1 MIMDTTSTANIAQ
14 QQSPAYGLMKRGK
27 RGAAALIAADCC
39 NAAVDAASTQQQQD
53 DGSGD
58 AAAADS
64 ALTRCKLLDDML
76 DVLLNPY
83 DAIGEWNNLDWLRWL
98 MAGGKTLDEF
108 SSAVKVY
115 DYGTCCGLVWTANYV
130 AYRCRTCSISPCM
143 SLCGDCFKRGDHT
156 GHDFNMFRSQAGG
169 ACDCGDTSV
178 MKPDGFCRKHSS
190 TNNIDGTS
198 TSSNSSC
205 KQPPADLLR
214 VAERIMPRLLL
225 RLVQYLRENSKIA
238 DSRTSNTHVPPGGV
252 TGAGAGM
259 TNQQQNLLL
268 IDLDPFLGMLHDLGA
283 LGAAMRRVM
292 TVSLTNERIYRWAC
306 DYYSSTGNFGS
317 DSNIQQQ
324 QQQQQQT
331 IYTIYTDKVRRYY
344 AEAIHQ
350 YTTSTSSSS
359 SNRRRRRSN
368 TRIEDGVHGSN
379 SVSNSEDDNDY
390 DDDEFGQDDWLVD
403 GQNSSGQKN
412 KLNHSSFLQEIVFW
426 TVRYEFP
433 QKMVC
438 FLLNM
443 LPDAAYKEALTE
455 AFVMHYGCVARVLAT
470 TRDSDTLSN
479 HIVHISV
486 QLFSNE
492 ALALRMVDK
501 LGLLGI
507 MVSSLRRMMTK
518 ILIPST
524 LHDPSKNKHRVV
536 DCSKAVMK
544 EHCYWPLVSDLNNVL
559 SHRPIAVKFMCD
571 DRLLDSWFS
580 YLSMFQGMNVN
591 CRELGHH
598 VEFEPNTYY
607 AAFSAEL
614 EASAYPMWAMLSH
627 LTSTETLPLSYRVLR
642 ACLKRLRKW
651 LVDVGYYNQDQSYN
665 CDSIASSSN
674 NSNASTSTNLVQRLD
689 DRHQFT
695 FHLPLHRY
703 LAVFLCQAVRA
714 QSARI
719 EDIIPR
725 SNKDDSA
732 DRDSLLTAIASHPVR
747 AQSAF
752 YEIMQ
757 GAWVRNGLQIKGQA
771 MTYIQS
777 NFCISMVDADIY
789 LLQLCLSELSD
800 ANIFMSLI
808 LEKFKVYDWMHVVKH
823 GGLPQVM
830 DSEEYDAAPSMES
843 LLVFLATLIGVRTN
857 LCSDEDYDYCQSQL
871 EMVTLLCVS
880 DKTHSQL
887 MELMPERCGGIQ
899 TSATTTASS
908 ISTSGDSASRN
919 PSSLDQVSP
928 PSMRDF
934 ETVLQ
939 AVAEYKRPQ
948 FEASGNMQQG
958 LYVPLPHVWK
968 KLYDPVH
975 VLLRAVHRRDF
986 QSSMDR
992 YTTFMRSIGVLKQN
1006 QNTWPPYR
1014 MPQKH
1019 HPAYRNPCRAL
1030 LSKLFHAVV
1039 WHCLYRSAVYRDISE
1054 HTLSLLVYLLDQAWI
1069 CYDSSFDNKTSNNQQ
1084 QPMDTDPPTEQ
1095 SESSSS
1101 TSAASSRERFYENR
1115 TIKNG
1120 PKRKIKITVA
1130 DTNNSDNEAV
1140 NAKET
1145 TLLLLNHWYDHDDLA
1160 YNLCTTITHV
1170 ELPPP
1175 YYHYFFG
1182 EEATNATSN
1191 VTAASTMATNLF
1203 DYFTSSVAAATSV
1216 ASSSSPITVSHNF
1229 EPGNSQQ
1236 QPNVVPSLA
1245 TIAGNEIP
1253 LAGGSSIPTRPPFY
1267 SLNAAAAAT
1276 SSTMDSALNRVKQ
1289 RLQFLRPL
1297 PKTDSLTQEQHQSS
1311 SSSSS
1316 SSDIPV
1322 IDLTIPEFPFE
1333 DMRNTDNETS
1343 ILGVDKNTVIEVD
1356 EQQNSLVCINESIIS
1371 LLLKLHSQL
1380 SGEPDSYQLP
1390 VLSSQP
1396 TTSNNLIDDA
1406 KINQSASD
1414 NDNSQEDMPPCG
1426 DGAFFVGRLLDRI
1439 AKGSK
1444 KCYDCIL
1451 RTRAALWPIAVV
1463 MRETASR
1470 DDEERERRER
1480 KRRARDKQQ
1489 QMMEEMARAQR
1500 AFLESARRSGDLDS
1514 ADTQSQSTSG
1524 GTSSNMECDIL
1535 APTVELSTPT
1545 VCSSEATTSMLANTI
1560 VEIDENSSSSN
1571 NSTTTTT
1578 KESTTNIPGSD
1589 QHKNKLTV
1597 DCVICNQ
1604 TVVVQI
1610 EQQQLDPI
1618 GLVILVQGT
1627 NVLAHRRH
1635 IVSQPIV
1642 STNLYNISNIN
1653 ATDQQQPLDPEKA
1666 TGVTSINSVE
1676 NSSIVNNEQN
1686 YYHYWPALPPLN
1698 SQQHHQQSSSVAND
1712 PKSLQ
1717 QHNQPIVTT
1726 IADNYDATTYAS
1738 HSDRRKRLMSQYFNN
1753 LDKAD
1758 FEVGSLTTTTSATPI
1773 GGNVHVQTCGHHLH
1787 LRCWSSYLASL
1798 RGAQRFNADRGEY
1811 SCPLC
1816 RQLANSLMPL
1826 IPELSIHQNQRQ
1838 RGCAFLNNIIT
1849 ASAMSDAVS
1858 KLTELVKQQEYDS
1871 PNPEQSGDAV
1881 CCSETS
1887 TSVFIGDTE
1896 NIVNRHPLHQNV
1908 HHHHFN
1914 DDEYFPVDDLRDISP
1929 TSGEEE
1935 IGGNGGERE
1944 DFEFEEDP
1952 LLSAV
1957 NKCVSDMIT
1966 TTVVT
1971 AAAQTVSLPHTLLSS
1986 TQRENMYK
1994 VRWHSVVSVAW
2005 TNIQV
2010 ELVQRNNSLI
2020 EQLQQDPSSLHSGNN
2035 YYCRLNLFS
2044 TSAVNS
2050 TDINSGNNYYNMLPK
2065 RNCIAPLL
2073 KVLRVSARSLM
2084 ARYQTSDYS
2093 PISDVWYKLIGCD
2106 QPRQQYSN
2114 TYPPL
2119 MMRDPCSVLLQLVLL
2134 LPTLDRD
2141 LFDTLIKLTYNM
2153 QLYIAALKV
2162 ASTWNRNCKFNHQLY
2177 HRRRHHSSLNTR
2189 KISTKTEEKTDEGT
2203 SVQMDLDDGRNNK
2216 LSSLSIDITEFDNRL
2231 PCTPLFSQVVA
2242 LAKTIVFLSD
2252 DDETE
2257 IVNISSIVN
2266 NDNECMMHQE
2276 DESVENVVSNDKLD
2290 RSIDASENDEENM
2303 LLLESYGRRST
2314 LPFLRFAALLKKYIN
2329 GDDDDN
2335 PEDHPEFTMSS
2346 SQLNNLNVE
2355 QSKQKE
2361 QLLDGHAHPSHNL
2374 SPPSVEVNYNVN
2386 FSTPNDPHH
2395 YQHWSKDDYE
2405 YLMLARYLKLL
2416 NNEEAHEV
2424 SDNCEDTYNYSCSYM
2439 ENNDDQNQNNYEKR
2453 LNMPLL
2459 PPSAMEA
2466 VIWPHWSYSTN
2477 EKNNKISTTISRTW
2491 FTSFRESLTTKIPK
2505 ATIIGE
2511 NTTTIV
2517 SSAAAEIDPNSKA
2530 TTSANIIMAARM
2542 LLFADCCDSDD
2553 TNAGVLDS
2561 SRSLFPPI
2569 NWTGPRLLKLPHLYD
2584 DVFQYYHGRACHRCH
2599 GVPRETSVCLVCGT
2613 VVCLKENCCKTN
2625 HIYEAVQH
2633 SLECGGGTGMFLV
2646 VTSSSVVVIRGKRA
2660 CLWGSVYLD
2669 AFGEEDREL
2678 KRGKPLYLSAERYRL
2693 LEHQWL
2699 AHRFDHTNKKWV
2711 WHRDAL

>member
-1 MIMDTTSTANIAQ
+1 MIMDTTPTANIAQ

-39 NAAVDAASTQQQQD
+39 LISDAATSQQQQQD

-64 ALTRCKLLDDML
+64 VLTRCKLLDDML

-198 TSSNSSC
+198 TSSNSGC

-252 TGAGAGM
+252 GGAGAGM

-306 DYYSSTGNFGS
+306 DYYSSSGNIGS

-350 YTTSTSSSS
+350 YTT
-359 SNRRRRRSN
+359 NRRHHRSN
-368 TRIEDGVHGSN
+368 PRIGDVMHGSN
-379 SVSNSEDDNDY
+379 SLSNSEDDDY
-390 DDDEFGQDDWLVD
+390 DDDADDEFGQEDWLVD
-403 GQNSSGQKN
+403 GQNSSERKN

-492 ALALRMVDK
+492 ALATRMVDK
-501 LGLLGI
+501 LGLLRI

-524 LHDPSKNKHRVV
+524 LHDPTKNRHRVV

-627 LTSTETLPLSYRVLR
+627 LSSADTLSLSYRVLR

-651 LVDVGYYNQDQSYN
+651 LVDVGYYYNQDPSYT
-665 CDSIASSSN
+665 CDSIASSSV
-674 NSNASTSTNLVQRLD
+674 NSNASTSTPIIRRLD

-714 QSARI
+714 QGARI
-719 EDIIPR
+719 EDIIPQ
-725 SNKDDSA
+725 SNKDDLS
-732 DRDSLLTAIASHPVR
+732 DRDSLLMAIASHPVR

-808 LEKFKVYDWMHVVKH
+808 LEKFKVYDWMNVVKH

-830 DSEEYDAAPSMES
+830 DSEEYDAAPSMEG

-899 TSATTTASS
+899 TSTTTTTNP
-908 ISTSGDSASRN
+908 INTSGDSASQN
-919 PSSLDQVSP
+919 PPSLEQESP

-934 ETVLQ
+934 ETILQ

-958 LYVPLPHVWK
+958 LYVPLAHVWK

-1019 HPAYRNPCRAL
+1019 HPAYRNPCRVL
-1030 LSKLFHAVV
+1030 LSKLFHAVI

-1069 CYDSSFDNKTSNNQQ
+1069 SYNNTPFDNKTSNNEQ
-1084 QPMDTDPPTEQ
+1084 QPMDTDPPTKP
-1095 SESSSS
+1095 
-1101 TSAASSRERFYENR
+1101 SAASSEES
-1115 TIKNG
+1115 KNG

-1130 DTNNSDNEAV
+1130 DASNSDSDAA

-1145 TLLLLNHWYDHDDLA
+1145 TLLLLNNWYEHDDLA

-1203 DYFTSSVAAATSV
+1203 DYFTSSVAAAASV
-1216 ASSSSPITVSHNF
+1216 ASSSSPITVPHNF
-1229 EPGNSQQ
+1229 EPGSSQQQ

-1253 LAGGSSIPTRPPFY
+1253 LAGSSIPTRPPFY

-1276 SSTMDSALNRVKQ
+1276 SSTMADSALNRVKQ
-1289 RLQFLRPL
+1289 RLQFLRPP
-1297 PKTDSLTQEQHQSS
+1297 PKTDSSSAQEQHQSS
-1311 SSSSS
+1311 SSSSTTP
-1316 SSDIPV
+1316 SDFHIPI
-1322 IDLTIPEFPFE
+1322 IDLTSPDYEFE
-1333 DMRNTDNETS
+1333 ALRNINKKTS
-1343 ILGVDKNTVIEVD
+1343 ILAVDKNTVIEVD
-1356 EQQNSLVCINESIIS
+1356 DQQNSLVCINESIIS

-1390 VLSSQP
+1390 TFLPEP
-1396 TTSNNLIDDA
+1396 TTSNNLIDGA
-1406 KINQSASD
+1406 KINQSTSE
-1414 NDNSQEDMPPCG
+1414 NDNIREDVPPCG

-1439 AKGSK
+1439 AKGSSS
-1444 KCYDCIL
+1444 CYDCIL
-1451 RTRAALWPIAVV
+1451 RTRLALWPMSVV

-1480 KRRARDKQQ
+1480 KRRALDKQQ

-1514 ADTQSQSTSG
+1514 TDTQSQSTSG
-1524 GTSSNMECDIL
+1524 TTSNMECDVP
-1535 APTVELSTPT
+1535 ASTVELSTST
-1545 VCSSEATTSMLANTI
+1545 VCSSEATTSMLPNTI

-1578 KESTTNIPGSD
+1578 KKSATNIRGSD
-1589 QHKNKLTV
+1589 HHETTLTV

-1610 EQQQLDPI
+1610 EQQRQDPV

-1635 IVSQPIV
+1635 IVSQSVV
-1642 STNLYNISNIN
+1642 STNQYNVSNIN
-1653 ATDQQQPLDPEKA
+1653 TTEYEQQSLDTEKA
-1666 TGVTSINSVE
+1666 TGLTNINNVE
-1676 NSSIVNNEQN
+1676 NSCVVHNEQN

-1698 SQQHHQQSSSVAND
+1698 SQQLHQQSTSVVND

-1717 QHNQPIVTT
+1717 QHNQMIVTT

-1758 FEVGSLTTTTSATPI
+1758 FEVGSLTTTTSATPV
-1773 GGNVHVQTCGHHLH
+1773 GGNVQVQTCGHHLH

-1826 IPELSIHQNQRQ
+1826 IPEVVIDQNQQQ
-1838 RGCAFLNNIIT
+1838 RSCTPFNNIIT
-1849 ASAMSDAVS
+1849 ASTMSDTVS
-1858 KLTELVKQQEYDS
+1858 KLTEIVKQQESES
-1871 PNPEQSGDAV
+1871 PNPEQSSDVV
-1881 CCSETS
+1881 CCGETS

-1908 HHHHFN
+1908 HHHHSN
-1914 DDEYFPVDDLRDISP
+1914 DDDYSLAQNQVRDIVP
-1929 TSGEEE
+1929 VGGGEDGV
-1935 IGGNGGERE
+1935 GGNEGEGE
-1944 DFEFEEDP
+1944 DLESEEDP

-1957 NKCVSDMIT
+1957 NRCVSDMIT
-1966 TTVVT
+1966 TTAVT
-1971 AAAQTVSLPHTLLSS
+1971 AAAQTVSLPHTLLTSS
-1986 TQRENMYK
+1986 QREKLYK

-2020 EQLQQDPSSLHSGNN
+2020 EQLQLDQSSLHCGNN
-2035 YYCRLNLFS
+2035 YCRLNLFS
-2044 TSAVNS
+2044 TTAVNA
-2050 TDINSGNNYYNMLPK
+2050 TDSNGGNNYYNMLPK

-2084 ARYQTSDYS
+2084 AKYQTPEYN

-2106 QPRQQYSN
+2106 QPRQQLSN
-2114 TYPPL
+2114 SYPPL

-2162 ASTWNRNCKFNHQLY
+2162 ASTWNRNCRFNRQLY
-2177 HRRRHHSSLNTR
+2177 HRRRHHSNLNTR
-2189 KISTKTEEKTDEGT
+2189 KISTKAEERTDEST
-2203 SVQMDLDDGRNNK
+2203 SIQMDLDDGRNNK
-2216 LSSLSIDITEFDNRL
+2216 QSSLSMDITEVDNTL
-2231 PCTPLFSQVVA
+2231 PLTPLFSQVVA

-2252 DDETE
+2252 DDKTE
-2257 IVNISSIVN
+2257 IVNIDSIVN
-2266 NDNECMMHQE
+2266 NDDEFMMHQDGE
-2276 DESVENVVSNDKLD
+2276 GVENIISDDKLD
-2290 RSIDASENDEENM
+2290 GSIDTSENDEENM

-2335 PEDHPEFTMSS
+2335 LEDHPEFTILSS
-2346 SQLNNLNVE
+2346 SQLGNLNVE

-2361 QLLDGHAHPSHNL
+2361 QLLDGQLRHSHKL
-2374 SPPSVEVNYNVN
+2374 SSPSVEVNYNVN
-2386 FSTPNDPHH
+2386 FSNINDPHCD
-2395 YQHWSKDDYE
+2395 QHWSKDDYE

-2416 NNEEAHEV
+2416 NNNEEAHEV
-2424 SDNCEDTYNYSCSYM
+2424 SDHCKESYNFNCSYN
-2439 ENNDDQNQNNYEKR
+2439 ENNDNQNQNIYEKR
-2453 LNMPLL
+2453 QNIIPLL

-2466 VIWPHWSYSTN
+2466 VIWPQWSYSSN
-2477 EKNNKISTTISRTW
+2477 DKSNKISTTISRTW
-2491 FTSFRESLTTKIPK
+2491 FTCFRESLTTKIPK

-2517 SSAAAEIDPNSKA
+2517 SSAVAEIDPNSKA

-2542 LLFADCCDSDD
+2542 LLFADCCDGGGVSDD
-2553 TNAGVLDS
+2553 TNHGILDS
-2561 SRSLFPPI
+2561 SRLFPPI
-2569 NWTGPRLLKLPHLYD
+2569 NWMGPRLLKLPHLYD

-2625 HIYEAVQH
+2625 HIFEAVQH

>member
-39 NAAVDAASTQQQQD
+39 NAAADTATIQQQQQD

-198 TSSNSSC
+198 TSSNSGC

-238 DSRTSNTHVPPGGV
+238 DSRASNTSHIPPGV
-252 TGAGAGM
+252 ASSAAAAAAAAAAGLP
-259 TNQQQNLLL
+259 NPQQSLLL

-306 DYYSSTGNFGS
+306 DYYSSTGNFVN

-359 SNRRRRRSN
+359 SSSSNRRRRRSN
-368 TRIEDGVHGSN
+368 TRIGDVIHDSN
-379 SVSNSEDDNDY
+379 SLSNSEDDD
-390 DDDEFGQDDWLVD
+390 DDEDDEFGQDDWLVD
-403 GQNSSGQKN
+403 GQNCTGRKN

-492 ALALRMVDK
+492 ALATRMVDK
-501 LGLLGI
+501 LGLLRI

-524 LHDPSKNKHRVV
+524 LLDPMKNRHRVV

-627 LTSTETLPLSYRVLR
+627 LTSADTLSLSSRVLR

-651 LVDVGYYNQDQSYN
+651 LVDVGYYSNQNENRRFDDITSSTSN
-665 CDSIASSSN
+665 SII
-674 NSNASTSTNLVQRLD
+674 TSTNPVQRFD

-714 QSARI
+714 QGAHI

-725 SNKDDSA
+725 SNKENSA
-732 DRDSLLTAIASHPVR
+732 ERDSLLIAIASHPVR

-757 GAWVRNGLQIKGQA
+757 GTWVRNGLQIKGQA

-808 LEKFKVYDWMHVVKH
+808 LEKFKVYDWMHAVKN

-830 DSEEYDAAPSMES
+830 DSEEYDAAPSMEG

-899 TSATTTASS
+899 TSATTTTSP
-908 ISTSGDSASRN
+908 INTSGDGASRN
-919 PSSLDQVSP
+919 PPSLDQESP

-958 LYVPLPHVWK
+958 LYVPLAHVWK

-1030 LSKLFHAVV
+1030 LTKIFYAVV
-1039 WHCLYRSAVYRDISE
+1039 WHCLYRSTIYRDISE

-1069 CYDSSFDNKTSNNQQ
+1069 CYDNAPIDTSEFYNQE
-1084 QPMDTDPPTEQ
+1084 PMDTDPPTNQ
-1095 SESSSS
+1095 SASSS
-1101 TSAASSRERFYENR
+1101 AALSKEYFFKESHFSP
-1115 TIKNG
+1115 
-1120 PKRKIKITVA
+1120 PKRRIKLILA
-1130 DTNNSDNEAV
+1130 NPNSV
-1140 NAKET
+1140 PVTSKET
-1145 TLLLLNHWYDHDDLA
+1145 TLLLLNHWYDHDNLA
-1160 YNLCTTITHV
+1160 LNFCTTITHV

-1175 YYHYFFG
+1175 FTRYFFG
-1182 EEATNATSN
+1182 GEATSATSN

-1203 DYFTSSVAAATSV
+1203 DYFTSSVAAAASV
-1216 ASSSSPITVSHNF
+1216 ASSSSPITVPHNF

-1253 LAGGSSIPTRPPFY
+1253 LPGSSIPTRPPFY

-1276 SSTMDSALNRVKQ
+1276 SSTMADSALNRVKQ
-1289 RLQFLRPL
+1289 RLQFLRPP
-1297 PKTDSLTQEQHQSS
+1297 PKTDSLTHEQHQSS
-1311 SSSSS
+1311 SSSY
-1316 SSDIPV
+1316 DNVPI
-1322 IDLTIPEFPFE
+1322 IDLTFPECPFE
-1333 DMRNTDNETS
+1333 FLNDNETS
-1343 ILGVDKNTVIEVD
+1343 ILAIDKNTVIEVD
-1356 EQQNSLVCINESIIS
+1356 DQQNSSVSVNESIIS

-1380 SGEPDSYQLP
+1380 SGEPDSYQPP
-1390 VLSSQP
+1390 VLSHQS
-1396 TTSNNLIDDA
+1396 TTSNNLIDGTMT
-1406 KINQSASD
+1406 SE
-1414 NDNSQEDMPPCG
+1414 NDDIQEVPPCG

-1439 AKGSK
+1439 ARRSK
-1444 KCYDCIL
+1444 LCYDCIL
-1451 RTRAALWPIAVV
+1451 HTKKALWPIAVV
-1463 MRETASR
+1463 LRETASR

-1480 KRRARDKQQ
+1480 KRRARDKQR

-1514 ADTQSQSTSG
+1514 TDTQLQSSSG
-1524 GTSSNMECDIL
+1524 TTSNMECDIP
-1535 APTVELSTPT
+1535 APSVELSTST
-1545 VCSSEATTSMLANTI
+1545 ACSSEAATTSMLANTI

-1571 NSTTTTT
+1571 STTT
-1578 KESTTNIPGSD
+1578 KESATNILGSD
-1589 QHKNKLTV
+1589 QHETTLTV

-1604 TVVVQI
+1604 TVSVQI
-1610 EQQQLDPI
+1610 EQQRQDPV

-1635 IVSQPIV
+1635 IVSQPII
-1642 STNLYNISNIN
+1642 STNQYNVNNIN
-1653 ATDQQQPLDPEKA
+1653 TTEYQQQPLDTEKT
-1666 TGVTSINSVE
+1666 TGLTNINNVE
-1676 NSSIVNNEQN
+1676 NSCVVNNEQN
-1686 YYHYWPALPPLN
+1686 YYHFWPALPPLN
-1698 SQQHHQQSSSVAND
+1698 SHQHHQQSTSVVND
-1712 PKSLQ
+1712 SKSLQ
-1717 QHNQPIVTT
+1717 QHSQPIVTT

-1826 IPELSIHQNQRQ
+1826 IPEVSIDQNQQQ
-1838 RGCAFLNNIIT
+1838 RGCAPINNIIT
-1849 ASAMSDAVS
+1849 TSAMSDAVS
-1858 KLTELVKQQEYDS
+1858 KLTELVKQQEYES
-1871 PNPEQSGDAV
+1871 PNPEPSSDAV

-1887 TSVFIGDTE
+1887 ASVFFGDTE

-1908 HHHHFN
+1908 NHHRFIDYFELN
-1914 DDEYFPVDDLRDISP
+1914 DEVHNINPAAGGEDEIDDNV
-1929 TSGEEE
+1929 GEEE
-1935 IGGNGGERE
+1935 
-1944 DFEFEEDP
+1944 DLDLDSEEDP

-1957 NKCVSDMIT
+1957 NRCVSDMISMT
-1966 TTVVT
+1966 IVT
-1971 AAAQTVSLPHTLLSS
+1971 AAAQTVSLPHTLIS
-1986 TQRENMYK
+1986 TQIEKMYK
-1994 VRWHSVVSVAW
+1994 IRWHSVVSVAW

-2020 EQLQQDPSSLHSGNN
+2020 EQLQQDQSSIHHGNN
-2035 YYCRLNLFS
+2035 YYRRLNLFS
-2044 TSAVNS
+2044 TTAVNA
-2050 TDINSGNNYYNMLPK
+2050 TDINGSNNYYNMLPK

-2073 KVLRVSARSLM
+2073 KVLRASARSLM
-2084 ARYQTSDYS
+2084 AKYQTPDYN

-2106 QPRQQYSN
+2106 QPRQQLSN

-2153 QLYIAALKV
+2153 QLYIAGLKV
-2162 ASTWNRNCKFNHQLY
+2162 ASTWNRNCKFNRQLY
-2177 HRRRHHSSLNTR
+2177 HRRRHHSGFNTR
-2189 KISTKTEEKTDEGT
+2189 KISTKTEERTDGST
-2203 SVQMDLDDGRNNK
+2203 SAQMDLDDEHNNK
-2216 LSSLSIDITEFDNRL
+2216 LSSLSMDITEVDNTL
-2231 PCTPLFSQVVA
+2231 PLTPLFSQVVA

-2257 IVNISSIVN
+2257 IVNIGSIVN
-2266 NDNECMMHQE
+2266 NDDEFMMHQE
-2276 DESVENVVSNDKLD
+2276 DEGVENVVSDEKLD

-2329 GDDDDN
+2329 EDDDDN
-2335 PEDHPEFTMSS
+2335 LEDHPEFTMSS
-2346 SQLNNLNVE
+2346 SQLSNFNVE
-2355 QSKQKE
+2355 QNKQKE
-2361 QLLDGHAHPSHNL
+2361 QLLDGQVRHSHKL

-2386 FSTPNDPHH
+2386 FSSTNSSHH
-2395 YQHWSKDDYE
+2395 HQHWSKDDYE

-2416 NNEEAHEV
+2416 NNNEEAHEV
-2424 SDNCEDTYNYSCSYM
+2424 SGHCEESYSYSCSI
-2439 ENNDDQNQNNYEKR
+2439 ENNDNQNQNNYEKR
-2453 LNMPLL
+2453 QSMPLL

-2466 VIWPHWSYSTN
+2466 VIWPQWSYNTN
-2477 EKNNKISTTISRTW
+2477 DISNKISTTISRTW
-2491 FTSFRESLTTKIPK
+2491 FTCFRESLTTKIPK

-2542 LLFADCCDSDD
+2542 LLFADCCDGGGVTDD
-2553 TNAGVLDS
+2553 TNAGILDS